1 MIESDQLLPADF
13 QLTLVLYSVDLELAA
28 LDLHS
33 IVLRVKLGL
42 AAEAKAKAT
51 GQDKV
56 LLEEPH

>member
-42 AAEAKAKAT
+42 AAEAKAT
-51 GQDKV
+51 GQDKE